1 MINIICNYTVYIWF
15 TYYNF
20 VVYLIYIT
28 LWWQSGKESVCQ
40 SKRQKMMQVRSLVGG
55 LQVPWRRRWQRI
67 PVFLPRK
74 SHGQRS
80 LVGCSSW
87 GCKEQLDWACT
98 HIHSQPGATITI
110 LFLGLS
116 PTPAVARF
124 GPGRDSL
131 WFGTL
136 GPLRV
141 FSVDGHHSRSKEA
154 RVPRQE
160 AAQRTEMGG
169 RVDRTVNPRP
179 FSGAP
184 SPPGKQCSRC

>member
-1 MINIICNYTVYIWF
+1 
-15 TYYNF
+15 
-20 VVYLIYIT
+20 
-28 LWWQSGKESVCQ
+28 
-40 SKRQKMMQVRSLVGG
+40 MQVRSLVGG

-87 GCKEQLDWACT
+87 GCKEQLDWAYAHT
-98 HIHSQPGATITI
+98 HSQPGATITT

-116 PTPAVARF
+116 PTPVVARF

-136 GPLRV
+136 GPLWV
-141 FSVDGHHSRSKEA
+141 FSVDGHCSRSKEA

-160 AAQRTEMGG
+160 AAQRTE
-169 RVDRTVNPRP
+169 RVDGWTGPRTRGLSAGLPALLESSAPGVS
-179 FSGAP
+179 FSGNWVSFLTYKNLSSITCVCS
-184 SPPGKQCSRC
+184 SPND